1 MRVRI
6 VWKFFAAFTFLSVI
20 TVIILTSFLVVHIR
34 NDVEEKIS
42 QRLESNVILAGET
55 FRKDI
60 HEGDIPGIQNRA
72 KTLAAELRLRITVID
87 KQGSVLADS
96 EREPASMENH
106 GNRVEFMEAVEK
118 GLGEST
124 RLSGTLNY
132 PMKYVAVRVTDGDKI
147 IGVVRIAV
155 PLSEV
160 QLELRSLYRAAIL
173 GAVAAICIAAIIAYV
188 MARGISRPIRQ
199 MQEVAGA
206 IAGGRFDKKAIVKGE
221 DELAELARSLNAMS
235 DELEQKIEQL
245 RYLDKVRTDF
255 VANVSHELKTPLT
268 SIRGFVETLEDGAI
282 DDRDNARRFL
292 AIIKKHTQRLG
303 SIIDDL
309 LRLSELESG
318 GGIQK
323 TTFDLKGLIDEVVM
337 GFGHSLAAKHQ
348 NLTIASVAGDFTIRG
363 DRDKL
368 EQVFVNLIDNATKYT
383 EEGGQIKVQLAD
395 NGDSVIVTIEDNG
408 IGIPKEDVERVF
420 ERFYRVDKARSRE
433 VGGTGLGLSIAKH
446 IVLAHK
452 GEICIDSESGKGTR
466 VLVTLPKAQ
475 Q

>member
-6 VWKFFAAFTFLSVI
+6 LWKFFAAFTFLSVI
-20 TVIILTSFLVVHIR
+20 TAIILTSFLVVRLR

-55 FRKDI
+55 FRKDF
-60 HEGDIPGIQNRA
+60 HEDDISGIQNRA
-72 KTLAAELRLRITVID
+72 KTLATELHLRITVID
-87 KQGSVLADS
+87 KQGKVLADS
-96 EREPASMENH
+96 EKEPASMENH
-106 GNRVEFMEAVEK
+106 GNRVEFIEAVEK

-160 QLELRSLYRAAIL
+160 QLELRPLYRAVIL
-173 GAVAAICIAAIIAYV
+173 GAVAAICAAAIIAYL
-188 MARGISRPIRQ
+188 MARSISFPISRMRKTAEQ
-199 MQEVAGA
+199 
-206 IAGGRFDKKAIVKGE
+206 IAKGE
-221 DELAELARSLNAMS
+221 FSERVPVEGNDELADLASAFNTMA
-235 DELEQKIEQL
+235 DELQNKIEQL
-245 RYLDKVRTDF
+245 RQLDKVRTDF

-348 NLTIASVAGDFTIRG
+348 NLTIASVVGDFAIRG

-395 NGDSVIVTIEDNG
+395 NGDCVMITIEDNG

-420 ERFYRVDKARSRE
+420 ERFYRVDKARSRK
-433 VGGTGLGLSIAKH
+433 VGGTGLGLSISRH

-452 GEICIDSESGKGTR
+452 GDICIDSELGKGTK
-466 VLVTLPKAQ
+466 VLVTLPKKQ